1 MVHGAHS
8 RWEDESAFESLLGL
22 LLLSWVGMGMLWEDQ
37 SKIAAIAGLSQIAPG
52 SFQEVE
58 KPSVPRP
65 YLEPFSLV
73 PSPTMRHYLGTLR
86 ASIF

>member
-37 SKIAAIAGLSQIAPG
+37 SKTIAGLSQVAPG

-58 KPSVPRP
+58 KPLCPD
-65 YLEPFSLV
+65 
-73 PSPTMRHYLGTLR
+73 
-86 ASIF
+86 SI